1 MSRISI
7 CIPTHDRGEYGPKWL
22 RELFDSIKKQTLQDF
37 DVVVVDESENDL
49 ILDTCKEYADD
60 FEFTYIKCSHLKY
73 DGVTAKWNVGID
85 ECTGDIIKII
95 LSDEVITNLYKQM
108 DYVSK
113 RNSKSCSSWY
123 CN

>member
-22 RELFDSIKKQTLQDF
+22 RELFDSIRKQTLQDF

-60 FEFTYIKCSHLKY
+60 FADEQLYITDDFLKSY
-73 DGVTAKWNVGID
+73 F
-85 ECTGDIIKII
+85 
-95 LSDEVITNLYKQM
+95 
-108 DYVSK
+108 DYE
-113 RNSKSCSSWY
+113 RC
-123 CN
+123 